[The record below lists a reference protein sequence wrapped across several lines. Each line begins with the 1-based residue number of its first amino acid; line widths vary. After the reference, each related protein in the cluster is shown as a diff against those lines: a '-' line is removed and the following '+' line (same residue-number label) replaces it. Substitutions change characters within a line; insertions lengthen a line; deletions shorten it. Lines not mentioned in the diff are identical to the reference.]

1 MLPPFFVYLVVDPA
15 VVGVRV
21 RSPELWPRTPVKSWL
36 SVRRVHVINSTQL
49 EVYCRDLRGSFYPQ
63 TAGDDWVCRVER
75 VSSGWR
81 LLRCDPIMIIT
92 ELDLTNRCSQ
102 PLAAVT
108 PMFNFMKQYS
118 VFAMLA
124 AASGGSAPSR

>member
-1 MLPPFFVYLVVDPA
+1 
-15 VVGVRV
+15 
-21 RSPELWPRTPVKSWL
+21 
-36 SVRRVHVINSTQL
+36 VII
-49 EVYCRDLRGSFYPQ
+49 
-63 TAGDDWVCRVER
+63 DWVCRVER

-92 ELDLTNRCSQ
+92 ELDLTNRRSQ

-124 AASGGSAPSR
+124 AAQLRLDVFHCPDLPHGYPTRPKNVLRARV

>member
-21 RSPELWPRTPVKSWL
+21 RSPELWPRTPAKSWL

-63 TAGDDWVCRVER
+63 TAGDDWVVGWN
-75 VSSGWR
+75 VFPVVGDSSGATR
-81 LLRCDPIMIIT
+81 
-92 ELDLTNRCSQ
+92 S
-102 PLAAVT
+102 
-108 PMFNFMKQYS
+108 
-118 VFAMLA
+118 
-124 AASGGSAPSR
+124 

>member
-1 MLPPFFVYLVVDPA
+1 MMLPPFFVYLVVDPA

-49 EVYCRDLRGSFYPQ
+49 EVYCRDLRGSFYPE

-92 ELDLTNRCSQ
+92 ELDLTNRWSQ
-102 PLAAVT
+102 PL
-108 PMFNFMKQYS
+108 
-118 VFAMLA
+118 LL
-124 AASGGSAPSR
+124 